1 MTVFETTG
9 HVALR
14 LTLSGGEVTVETTAE
29 RRVEIELVPLRDN
42 EITRQAIA
50 EARVEMT
57 ELGGRHEVVVRLD
70 RKSGFVIGRGAKV
83 GVRVRCP
90 HGSDLDLRAASADI
104 DATGTL
110 GAVDVKTASGDV
122 SLEDVASL
130 EVDTASGD
138 LRVRDVDRALE
149 FRTASGDAS
158 VHRCGG
164 LLSANLV
171 SGDLSVGEAAAGL
184 AVTTVSGDVR
194 VHAAGGGGIRVQS
207 VSGDVHVA
215 IKPGERLY
223 IDASSVSGT
232 MRSELDLEDAPPA
245 DSILPVIELRVRTVS
260 GDLQIV
266 RAAASTPGFSLASHG

>member
-1 MTVFETTG
+1 MTVLETTG

-14 LTLSGGEVTVETTAE
+14 VTLSGGEVTVEATDA
-29 RRVEIELVPLRDN
+29 RNVDIELVPLRDN
-42 EITRQAIA
+42 DVTRQAIA

-57 ELGGRHEVVVRLD
+57 ERGGGHEVVVQIGK
-70 RKSGFVIGRGAKV
+70 KSGFWIGRGAKV

-90 HGSDLDLRAASADI
+90 RGSDLCLRASSADL

-122 SLEDVASL
+122 SLEDVARVEL
-130 EVDTASGD
+130 NTASGD
-138 LRVRDVDRALE
+138 LRVRDVDGAVD
-149 FRTASGDAS
+149 FRTASGDAT
-158 VHRCGG
+158 VRRCGG

-194 VHAAGGGGIRVQS
+194 VHAAGGGGIRIQA
-207 VSGDVHVA
+207 VSGDVHLA

-223 IDASSVSGT
+223 IDANSVSGT
-232 MRSELDLEDAPPA
+232 MSSELGLEDGPPA
-245 DSILPVIELRVRTVS
+245 DSTIPVSEVRVRTVS

-266 RAAASTPGFSLASHG
+266 RAAASTPG